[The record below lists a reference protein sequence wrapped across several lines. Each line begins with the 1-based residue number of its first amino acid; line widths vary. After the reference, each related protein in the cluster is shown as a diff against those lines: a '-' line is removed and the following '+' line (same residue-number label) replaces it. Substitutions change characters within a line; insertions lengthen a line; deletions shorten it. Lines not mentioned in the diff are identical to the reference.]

1 MLISFVCSK
10 PYLLG
15 PSIAFLNLLCR
26 PKNLFLF
33 DVNRNK
39 PLRWLLKN
47 LLYRQFCT
55 GENSV
60 EVKRTMDEL
69 RDLGFKGTILTYAKE
84 TTFNQST
91 QSANGF
97 GVSSEEENAVSGVCS
112 NIEAWRQG
120 TLNTVRM
127 LGQGDQLALK
137 LTGAG
142 PVANEA
148 FTAGELAPQQLMDAL
163 EEICSMCR
171 DRGVQVLVDAESQH
185 YQAGIART
193 AVDLMRRYNR
203 GTENHAV
210 VFTTYQAYLKSTPA
224 TLRFHMAAALDE
236 GFTLGLK
243 LVRGAYMG
251 TDKRSLI
258 HDTKA
263 DTDAAYDDIAAS
275 VLRRSVG
282 EFGTSRA
289 FPSVELLLAGHNM
302 GSIEAAHR
310 LHRQRTRDGLPTV
323 PVAFAQLHG
332 MADRVSLELLRM
344 GGADGQ
350 RPSVYKCSTWGTM
363 DECLAY
369 LARRATENRDAAS
382 RTRDEYL
389 ALKGEARSRVAAM
402 IYGRSFA

>member
-1 MLISFVCSK
+1 M
-10 PYLLG
+10 
-15 PSIAFLNLLCR
+15 
-26 PKNLFLF
+26 
-33 DVNRNK
+33 
-39 PLRWLLKN
+39 
-47 LLYRQFCT
+47 
-55 GENSV
+55 
-60 EVKRTMDEL
+60 
-69 RDLGFKGTILTYAKE
+69 
-84 TTFNQST
+84 
-91 QSANGF
+91 
-97 GVSSEEENAVSGVCS
+97 
-112 NIEAWRQG
+112 
-120 TLNTVRM
+120 
-127 LGQGDQLALK
+127 
-137 LTGAG
+137 
-142 PVANEA
+142 ANEA

-224 TLRFHMAAALDE
+224 TLRCHMAAALDE